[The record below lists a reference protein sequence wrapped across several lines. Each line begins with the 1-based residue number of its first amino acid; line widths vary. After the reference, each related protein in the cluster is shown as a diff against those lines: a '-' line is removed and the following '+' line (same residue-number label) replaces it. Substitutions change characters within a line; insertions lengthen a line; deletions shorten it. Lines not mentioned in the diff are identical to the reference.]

1 MKRKTMVSI
10 LAGALALFMIL
21 GLVLSI
27 LPASV
32 FAASSSAIKDEL
44 AELEAEAERI
54 QQEKAD
60 LAQQQAQNTAET
72 EDIVTRKME
81 IDQEIKLIHDEMNN
95 INAQMQTYNQLIA
108 EKQMELDDAQARQD
122 QLNQQYKERIRA
134 MEENG
139 RISYW
144 SVLFRARSFSEFL
157 GNVSLMADIARAD
170 QAMLDELNAVA
181 QEIQTAQAELAEE
194 KAGLDAQRTAL
205 SESQAELDAKSAE
218 ATQILDELNDKTAEL
233 QAYYAEYEEK
243 ESELSASIAQKEQ
256 EYTET
261 LQAEEEARREE
272 EAAANNNNNSGSSG
286 GNGNAGSEGGSSSG
300 GASSSGWLYPLPYR
314 VSITDAYGWRIN
326 PISGQRSFHHGTD
339 FAAGS
344 GTAIYASRSGTV
356 TDAGYDDVYGYSVTI
371 NHGDGYSSLYAHM
384 THFVVSS
391 GDYVTQGQVIGYVG
405 STGWST
411 GPHLH
416 FSIYYNGSSVNPM
429 NYV

>member
-144 SVLFRARSFSEFL
+144 SVLFRARSFSEF
-157 GNVSLMADIARAD
+157 
-170 QAMLDELNAVA
+170 
-181 QEIQTAQAELAEE
+181 
-194 KAGLDAQRTAL
+194 
-205 SESQAELDAKSAE
+205 
-218 ATQILDELNDKTAEL
+218 
-233 QAYYAEYEEK
+233 
-243 ESELSASIAQKEQ
+243 
-256 EYTET
+256 
-261 LQAEEEARREE
+261 
-272 EAAANNNNNSGSSG
+272 
-286 GNGNAGSEGGSSSG
+286 
-300 GASSSGWLYPLPYR
+300 W
-314 VSITDAYGWRIN
+314 
-326 PISGQRSFHHGTD
+326 GT
-339 FAAGS
+339 
-344 GTAIYASRSGTV
+344 
-356 TDAGYDDVYGYSVTI
+356 
-371 NHGDGYSSLYAHM
+371 
-384 THFVVSS
+384 
-391 GDYVTQGQVIGYVG
+391 
-405 STGWST
+405 
-411 GPHLH
+411 
-416 FSIYYNGSSVNPM
+416 
-429 NYV
+429 

>member
-256 EYTET
+256 EYTEA

-411 GPHLH
+411 GPYLH